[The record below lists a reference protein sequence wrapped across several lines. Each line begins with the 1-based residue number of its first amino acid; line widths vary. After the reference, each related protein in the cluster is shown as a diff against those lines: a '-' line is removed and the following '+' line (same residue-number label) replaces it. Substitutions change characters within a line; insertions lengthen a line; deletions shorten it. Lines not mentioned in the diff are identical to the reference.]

1 MIFAPKNVPERIVF
15 LFEIKM
21 PNLIKKK
28 ERKGIYYVQSQ
39 TKIGL
44 LLVLQRLQIE
54 PRTIFATIFRRCQ
67 FFTFKSLFQSLQFWM
82 GS

>member
-21 PNLIKKK
+21 PNLIKK
-28 ERKGIYYVQSQ
+28 ERKGIFYVQSQ

-44 LLVLQRLQIE
+44 LLVLQRFQIE

-67 FFTFKSLFQSLQFWM
+67 FFTFQSLFQSLQFWM